1 VRQFERDGEHIW
13 LRQSATLTVN
23 GQTRTLEIGVPL
35 PLGATPDEIDVLL
48 RQAAAGMDLLTRQL
62 DTRVAALLDASA
74 PAPAVEAAAV
84 APAPIAAPAAVAP
97 APIAAPAPERAPD
110 LQGRES
116 PPTPPARTEPA
127 ASARIAK
134 SHTDATPPSARPSV
148 PPATPVAPAAK
159 PTPEPPAPEAPA
171 ARQRASEPPA
181 PKPAARPEPKPAPEP
196 PAPPATP
203 LTIPEFVAAAQ
214 REFGL
219 NPKQAMDRLGVK
231 SLAGLNLNEA
241 LARLRRQAVRDGSPA
256 PTESAPP
263 PASARPTSAPA
274 SARVAEPAH
283 YFEEEDGEYEVSF
296 TADEDDELEDDFT
309 AASQRTPLPL
319 GITSDDDDLG
329 YDDFDLDDVPDF
341 GPPPSTAAHRAPART
356 PAVESRE
363 PPTTPART
371 PPLEGRELSA
381 PLASGE
387 QSHAMQ
393 LIGQMRGVR
402 GGGVPTAD
410 IRRAYRN
417 IVVQELGDVNARA
430 LVQGLWKISPEKLG
444 AEQIE
449 ALVSWGKRDTFA
461 EEVALVLA
469 ELRAVQAHAATAET
483 SAADSDASAPPA
495 TTERKAPSARPR
507 TTGRAQPSAPPNG
520 D

>member
-1 VRQFERDGEHIW
+1 
-13 LRQSATLTVN
+13 
-23 GQTRTLEIGVPL
+23 
-35 PLGATPDEIDVLL
+35 
-48 RQAAAGMDLLTRQL
+48 M
-62 DTRVAALLDASA
+62 
-74 PAPAVEAAAV
+74 
-84 APAPIAAPAAVAP
+84 
-97 APIAAPAPERAPD
+97 
-110 LQGRES
+110 
-116 PPTPPARTEPA
+116 
-127 ASARIAK
+127 
-134 SHTDATPPSARPSV
+134 
-148 PPATPVAPAAK
+148 
-159 PTPEPPAPEAPA
+159 
-171 ARQRASEPPA
+171 
-181 PKPAARPEPKPAPEP
+181 PEP

-241 LARLRRQAVRDGSPA
+241 LAMLRRQAVRDGSPA

-263 PASARPTSAPA
+263 TAPTRAPALQGREPSAPA

-309 AASQRTPLPL
+309 AANQRTPLPL
-319 GITSDDDDLG
+319 GVTSDDDGLG
-329 YDDFDLDDVPDF
+329 YDDFDLDEVPDF

-356 PAVESRE
+356 PAFEGRE
-363 PPTTPART
+363 PPAAHDRAPA
-371 PPLEGRELSA
+371 LQGREPAA

-430 LVQGLWKISPEKLG
+430 LVQGLWKVSPEKLG

-449 ALVSWGKRDTFA
+449 TLVSWGKRDTFA

-469 ELRAVQAHAATAET
+469 ELRAVQAHAATAEA
-483 SAADSDASAPPA
+483 SATASDASAPPA
-495 TTERKAPSARPR
+495 AAERKAPSARPR
-507 TTGRAQPSAPPNG
+507 ATGRAQPSAPPSG